1 MHRPHQGAPGSACPG
16 PEVPSFHGTGEEA
29 QETEGLRVRSLGRHP
44 QEWDV
49 VVFLF
54 YVLV

>member
-1 MHRPHQGAPGSACPG
+1 MHRPHQGAPGSAFPG
-16 PEVPSFHGTGEEA
+16 QEVPSFHGTGEEA